1 MKCALSVQLL
11 TGTLTLAAL
20 VPSLALAQAGNT
32 PLPVQQQAVT
42 PETNPP
48 GDIPDTQVFVAYASP
63 QGFHL
68 EVPEGWAR
76 AGNDQ
81 KVQFTDKY
89 GSVEVQVSAAP
100 AAPTANSAEQN
111 RVATLMA
118 SNRAV
123 EVTQIQD
130 VQLPGGP
137 AVRID
142 YASNSAPNPV
152 TEKQIRLENAA
163 YLFYRGGKLV
173 SVTFSAPYGADNVD
187 QWRYMSESFG
197 WS

>member
-1 MKCALSVQLL
+1 MNRTLPVYLL
-11 TGTLTLAAL
+11 TGTLALAA
-20 VPSLALAQAGNT
+20 VGPNLAAAQAGNT
-32 PLPVQQQAVT
+32 PLPVPQQAVA

-48 GDIPDTQVFVAYASP
+48 GDIPDTQVFVAYRSA

-76 AGNDQ
+76 SGDNR
-81 KVQFTDKY
+81 KVQFADKY

-100 AAPTANSAEQN
+100 AAPTATSAEQN
-111 RVATLMA
+111 QVATLTA

-152 TEKQIRLENAA
+152 TNKQIRLENAEF
-163 YLFYRGGKLV
+163 LFYRDGELV